1 MDGEQPGHTGAESST
16 ERRGKGMDGRMG
28 LLGKLIA
35 ATMGIALLTPVATA
49 SAAVAT
55 LDSAL
60 TGGDAEVPDPGDPN
74 GSGAAQVTIDV
85 KNQKLCF
92 VIVVLDVTLPTAAA
106 HIHSGGAG
114 VAGDIV
120 VTLRA
125 PVGIGDTGIGFAKGC
140 VRNQQRS
147 VLRNIR
153 SDPGAFYVNVHTSD
167 FPGGAVRGQLEA
179 A

>member
-1 MDGEQPGHTGAESST
+1 MA
-16 ERRGKGMDGRMG
+16 GRMK
-28 LLGKLIA
+28 LLGRLVA
-35 ATMGIALLTPVATA
+35 ATVGIALLAPAAPA
-49 SAAVAT
+49 SAAVARF
-55 LDSAL
+55 DSTL

-74 GSGAAQVTIDV
+74 GSGAAQVGIDV
-85 KNQKLCF
+85 KNRKVCF

-125 PVGIGDTGIGFAKGC
+125 PAEMGDTGIGLAKGC
-140 VRNQQRS
+140 ARNQTRS
-147 VLRNIR
+147 VLRAIR
-153 SDPGAFYVNVHTSD
+153 SDPGAYYVNVHTPD